1 MNNIPK
7 SLDERLEFLLH
18 SSESMHSNLQELHA
32 IAAEHDRQIEALL
45 KLTEQTERRWQRV
58 MRVLRDA
65 LDAGLKDNEEG
76 DKKQ

>member
-1 MNNIPK
+1 MN
-7 SLDERLEFLLH
+7 EFLLH
-18 SSESMHSNLQELHA
+18 SSESLHCNLKELHA
-32 IAAEHDRQIEALL
+32 IAAEHDRQIEALV
-45 KLTEQTERRWQRV
+45 KLTEQNERRWQRV

>member
-1 MNNIPK
+1 MNGWNSCCIRA
-7 SLDERLEFLLH
+7 SRCT
-18 SSESMHSNLQELHA
+18 SNLQELHA
-32 IAAEHDRQIEALL
+32 IAAEHDRQIEALV
-45 KLTEQTERRWQRV
+45 KLTEQNERRWQRV

>member
-18 SSESMHSNLQELHA
+18 SSESLHSNLQELHA
-32 IAAEHDRQIEALL
+32 VASEHDRQIEALV
-45 KLTEQTERRWQRV
+45 KLTEQNERRWQRV